1 MSKQETIESQMIIKQ
16 TQVQELQSQAQ
27 RLKTIEPE
35 KEQEIEAKRVMIEE
49 KFKKIQEPLLQKRA
63 QLEKGKKRHQFVRD
77 VEDEDLWINET
88 LPLAVA
94 GESRPR
100 ACKLGHP
107 GHLGIS

>member
-1 MSKQETIESQMIIKQ
+1 MNRLMSKQETIESQMIIKQ

-63 QLEKGKKRHQFVRD
+63 QLEKDKKRHQFVRD

-88 LPLAVA
+88 LPLAVT
-94 GESRPR
+94 GE
-100 ACKLGHP
+100 KHE
-107 GHLGIS
+107 GINCFCWSS

>member
-1 MSKQETIESQMIIKQ
+1 MIIKQ

-63 QLEKGKKRHQFVRD
+63 QLEKDKQRHQFVRD

-88 LPLAVA
+88 LPLAVT
-94 GESRPR
+94 GQ
-100 ACKLGHP
+100 
-107 GHLGIS
+107 

>member
-1 MSKQETIESQMIIKQ
+1 MIIKQ

-63 QLEKGKKRHQFVRD
+63 QLEKGKKIRKKIHKKVG
-77 VEDEDLWINET
+77 LYKM
-88 LPLAVA
+88 L
-94 GESRPR
+94 
-100 ACKLGHP
+100 
-107 GHLGIS
+107 